1 MCAHIEEHQAVSKS
15 AEPSRNTPN
24 VVKYLLRGLGGI
36 TLLVVVFAGWI
47 YISLFSGPEQMEMSD
62 GHPFKSMEA
71 KERYL
76 AFEDKMARRWPII
89 SEERL
94 VQTSF
99 GRTFIRI
106 SGPVDAPPLV
116 LLPGGGSNSYI
127 WSANIAALSRE
138 FRTYALDNIW
148 DFGRSV
154 PTRRI
159 ESGRDFTGWLDELF
173 DTLRLGRD
181 IRIIGYSYGGW
192 VASQYVLDHPERLKG
207 AVLMAPVFTVL
218 PLPSAYI
225 WGMVSTLLPIRYFK
239 ERMMYWVWKDLAEKG
254 EDGKALVDERVEY
267 VTIAFSCFKFKTPVN
282 PTVLSDAELQ
292 GIGVPLLYMVGEHE
306 TCYDADSAVSRLA
319 KIAPRIEID
328 LIPGT
333 GHELMFTHTDEV
345 NQRILEF
352 LKH

>member
-1 MCAHIEEHQAVSKS
+1 MCAHIEEHQAVGKS
-15 AEPSRNTPN
+15 AERSRNSSK

-36 TLLVVVFAGWI
+36 TLSVVVFGGWI
-47 YISLFSGPEQMEMSD
+47 YFSLFSGPGQMEMSA

-99 GRTFIRI
+99 GRTFMRI

-116 LLPGGGSNSYI
+116 LLPGGGSNSFI
-127 WSANIAALSRE
+127 WSANIAALSKE

-207 AVLMAPVFTVL
+207 AVLVAPAFTVL
-218 PLPSAYI
+218 PLPSAY
-225 WGMVSTLLPIRYFK
+225 
-239 ERMMYWVWKDLAEKG
+239 
-254 EDGKALVDERVEY
+254 
-267 VTIAFSCFKFKTPVN
+267 
-282 PTVLSDAELQ
+282 
-292 GIGVPLLYMVGEHE
+292 
-306 TCYDADSAVSRLA
+306 
-319 KIAPRIEID
+319 
-328 LIPGT
+328 
-333 GHELMFTHTDEV
+333 
-345 NQRILEF
+345 
-352 LKH
+352 